1 MCRCRTTG
9 SWVKAVSKRAM
20 GWAAVPEPA
29 VPGHRRPAY
38 GSPVRSQNTR
48 NEHKPKPCLSVGAAW
63 SLWADA
69 VSRVPSIS
77 MKETPGVPAPVPDG
91 PGRPRG
97 RWRGG
102 ADGGVGEALVHE
114 VVGTDAI
121 GPKTAGCRM
130 KRSRSLKV
138 VGSSAIATARLTH
151 TRPWPWRRW
160 HCVVASQA
168 TGAPAIE
175 PRASRDRPA
184 IGPRRD

>member
-69 VSRVPSIS
+69 VSGVPSIS

-114 VVGTDAI
+114 VVGTDAT
-121 GPKTAGCRM
+121 GPRPRVTDE
-130 KRSRSLKV
+130 KV
-138 VGSSAIATARLTH
+138 QVAQGRGLLRHRHGSVDAHQAVAVDALGPRRRVPGDGDPRYRAPRIA
-151 TRPWPWRRW
+151 
-160 HCVVASQA
+160 
-168 TGAPAIE
+168 
-175 PRASRDRPA
+175 A